1 MQIPSLTD
9 APRETLRRIRL
20 IASDIDGT
28 MTKNAK
34 LPPSILAAF
43 ERLAEAGVEVLP
55 ITGRPSGEAL
65 GLARYLP
72 TVKHAIAENGA
83 TYIVPDAP
91 IEFFQKAP
99 DRAMLMQAAITLSAL
114 LKAPLDLAPDAFC
127 RLGDIAYLR
136 DGRHEDELSLIQA
149 KAHEL
154 GICLVWSSV
163 HIHLSE
169 VLLDKGV
176 AALTLATRLGY
187 QPEEIASIGDAPN
200 DVGLW
205 APGRFGL
212 MVGTAD
218 VLKQLTVLQ
227 HHPSFIVS
235 EGATGWLELAA
246 AILAAKENAP

>member
-1 MQIPSLTD
+1 LRTIPLLQD
-9 APRETLRRIRL
+9 APKETLRGIRL

-28 MTKNAK
+28 MTKHAK
-34 LPPSILAAF
+34 LPPAILEAF

-55 ITGRPSGEAL
+55 ITGRPAGEAL

-83 TYIVPDAP
+83 TYIVPDAA

-99 DRAMLMQAAITLSAL
+99 DRARLMHTADSISAL
-114 LKAPLDLAPDAFC
+114 LQKPLELAPDSFC

-136 DGRHEDELSLIQA
+136 DGRLEDELIMIQQRT
-149 KAHEL
+149 KQL
-154 GICLVWSSV
+154 GLCLVWSSV

-176 AALTLATRLGY
+176 AALTLAKRLGY
-187 QPEEIASIGDAPN
+187 QTQEIASIGDAPN

-205 APGRFGL
+205 VKDRFGL

-218 VLKQLTVLQ
+218 VLTQLNVLE
-227 HHPSFIVS
+227 HLPSYLVS
-235 EGATGWLELAA
+235 EGAAGWLELAD
-246 AILAAKENAP
+246 AILSAK

>member
-1 MQIPSLTD
+1 LHKIASLQD
-9 APRETLRRIRL
+9 APKEALRRIRL
-20 IASDIDGT
+20 IATDIDGT
-28 MTKNAK
+28 MTRNAK
-34 LPPSILAAF
+34 LPPAILAAF

-55 ITGRPSGEAL
+55 ITGRPAGETL

-83 TYIVPDAP
+83 TYIVPDVA

-99 DRAMLMQAAITLSAL
+99 DRERLTQTAATLSTL
-114 LKAPLDLAPDAFC
+114 LQKPLALAPDSFC

-136 DGRHEDELSLIQA
+136 DGRHEDELALIQQKSQELGLSLI
-149 KAHEL
+149 
-154 GICLVWSSV
+154 WSSV

-169 VLLDKGV
+169 VVLDKGV
-176 AALTLATRLGY
+176 AALTLAKRLGY

-205 APGRFGL
+205 VKDRFGL

-218 VLKQLTVLQ
+218 VLRQLAVLQ
-227 HHPSFIVS
+227 HLPTYLVS
-235 EGATGWLELAA
+235 EGATGWLELAE
-246 AILAAKENAP
+246 AILSSK